1 LTERGKVRWCQTVD
15 ALVDEQRCLVCN
27 PLTDWQSV

>member
-1 LTERGKVRWCQTVD
+1 VD